1 MPASGPTFRLVPRR
15 RLIGLSFGAMHS
27 ARRGMGSDV
36 AGSRLYRPG
45 DDIDT
50 IDWAASAKLS
60 AARGTDEFVVREHYA
75 DESPRVVALCDRRA
89 GMRGMP
95 PEWGWLSK
103 PLALETAVRLIADS
117 AIAARGM
124 AGYLDFAAGEPRW
137 TTPRS
142 RFDLAA
148 SGAADGLFGAPV
160 DTLDRGVAELVRHR
174 RSFPSGSFLFVL
186 SDFLVLP
193 SRETWVALGAQRW
206 DVVPVVIQDAR
217 WEQSFPDLHGIAVP
231 LADEATGRRRVV
243 RLSRRECEEL
253 RTRHERRFAG
263 VLASFRRRGVEPV
276 VVSHSRP
283 ASVLGAFLEWSHR
296 RRTVRAGGVV

>member
-36 AGSRLYRPG
+36 AGSRQYRPG

-50 IDWAASAKLS
+50 IDWGASAKLS

-103 PLALETAVRLIADS
+103 PQALETAVRLIADS

-124 AGYLDFAAGEPRW
+124 AGYLDFAEGEPRW

-142 RFDLAA
+142 RFDPAA
-148 SGAADGLFGAPV
+148 SGAADRLFRAPA
-160 DTLDRGVAELVRHR
+160 DTLDRGVTELVRHR
-174 RSFPSGSFLFVL
+174 RSFPAGSFLFVL

-193 SRETWVALGAQRW
+193 SRESWVALGAQRW

-217 WEQSFPDLHGIAVP
+217 WEQSFPDAHGIAVP
-231 LADEATGRRRVV
+231 LTDEETGRRRVV
-243 RLSRRECEEL
+243 RLSKAECADL
-253 RTRHERRFAG
+253 RTRHERRFDG
-263 VLASFRRRGVEPV
+263 LLSSFRRRGLEPV
-276 VVSHSRP
+276 IVSHSTP
-283 ASVLGAFLEWSHR
+283 SAVLGAFLEWSHR
-296 RRTVRAGGVV
+296 RRTVRAGGVA